1 MVGCVIQTLI
11 GTNFKKEEREV
22 TPRILNFRDVTDLSP
37 YFPPK
42 QGRWDTNLKA
52 SLSWELVN
60 IEAPRQEEYIR
71 YELVFFKSLQNP
83 MRVFSY

>member
-1 MVGCVIQTLI
+1 MRYSDTDWYKLQERGEGSHTSYFEFQGCHRFVSL
-11 GTNFKKEEREV
+11 
-22 TPRILNFRDVTDLSP
+22 
-37 YFPPK
+37 FPPETGK
-42 QGRWDTNLKA
+42 MGYESLKHPCR
-52 SLSWELVN
+52 LGLVN

>member
-1 MVGCVIQTLI
+1 MRYSDTDWYKLQ
-11 GTNFKKEEREV
+11 ERGEGSH
-22 TPRILNFRDVTDLSP
+22 TSYFRDVTDLSN

-42 QGRWDTNLKA
+42 QGRWDSNLA

-60 IEAPRQEEYIR
+60 RQEEYIR

>member
-22 TPRILNFRDVTDLSP
+22 APRIFNFRNVTDLSP

-42 QGRWDTNLKA
+42 KGRWDSNLA

-60 IEAPRQEEYIR
+60 RQEEYIR

>member
-42 QGRWDTNLKA
+42 QGRWDSNLA

-60 IEAPRQEEYIR
+60 RQEEYIR